1 MNRQIKRLDSRFAI
15 YPLCLVLFGAALWLI
30 LLVGSA
36 IQPSLP
42 TPTTVAAAVPSSLSA
57 ELYRNLRSPLGV
69 LLLQILVIIAFT
81 RCCATVMR
89 KFGQPEVIGEVIGG
103 ILLGPSVLGLLWPAA
118 GALLFPAT
126 SLVNLGLL
134 SQIGLIVFM
143 FVVGMEL
150 DTEVLTK
157 KVRSAVLISHAS
169 IILPFLLGSLLSLVL
184 YKGYAPV
191 GVPFTPF
198 CLFMGIAM
206 SITAFPVLARM
217 LHERGLSRSPLG
229 TVALTCAAVDDL
241 TAWCALAVVAAISR
255 QGTIANSL
263 SVAALCG
270 LHIAAMLFVARP
282 FLERLIEGR
291 TTENAREKGAI
302 AAVLF
307 TVFFSAFMTEAIGIH
322 TLFGAFLAGIVIPK
336 KTAFREALA
345 LRLENFST
353 IILLPLFFA
362 LSGLRTQINLLNDWA
377 SWILCAV
384 IILVAI
390 TGKFVGSAG
399 AARWSGST
407 WRESLAIGALMN
419 TRGLVELVALN
430 IGYDLGII
438 TPAIFTMMVL
448 MALVTTL
455 MTGPLLGL
463 LVPEA
468 LAASHEKPAADA

>member
-1 MNRQIKRLDSRFAI
+1 MKSMNREIKRFDRRLAI

-30 LLVGSA
+30 LSIGSA
-36 IQPSLP
+36 VPLNLP
-42 TPTTVAAAVPSSLSA
+42 TPTRVAAAVPSSLNS

-81 RCCATVMR
+81 RCCAKVMR

-126 SLVNLGLL
+126 SLGNLGLL

-143 FVVGMEL
+143 FVIGMEV

-184 YKGYAPV
+184 YNKGYAPA
-191 GVPFTPF
+191 GVPFTPL

-206 SITAFPVLARM
+206 SITAFPVLARI
-217 LHERGLSRSPLG
+217 LQERGLSRSPLG
-229 TVALTCAAVDDL
+229 TVTLTCAAVDDV
-241 TAWCALAVVAAISR
+241 TAWCALALVAALSR
-255 QGTIANSL
+255 QGAIANSL
-263 SVAALCG
+263 SVIALCS
-270 LHIAAMLFVARP
+270 LHIAAMLLVVRP
-282 FLERLIEGR
+282 LLKRLIEGR
-291 TTENAREKGAI
+291 TTENASEKGAI

-307 TVFFSAFMTEAIGIH
+307 TVFFSAFITESLGIH
-322 TLFGAFLAGIVIPK
+322 ALFGAFLAGVIIPK

-345 LRLENFST
+345 IRLENFST
-353 IILLPLFFA
+353 LILLPLFFA
-362 LSGLRTQINLLNDWA
+362 LSGLRTQINLLNDGT
-377 SWILCAV
+377 SWILCASV
-384 IILVAI
+384 ILVAI
-390 TGKFVGSAG
+390 IGKFVGSAG

-407 WRESLAIGALMN
+407 WRESFAIGALMN

-438 TPAIFTMMVL
+438 TPTLFTMMVL

-455 MTGPLLGL
+455 MTGPLLSF

-468 LAASHEKPAADA
+468 RAVSH

>member
-15 YPLCLVLFGAALWLI
+15 YLLCLVLFGAALWLI

-36 IQPSLP
+36 GQQSLP
-42 TPTTVAAAVPSSLSA
+42 TPTTVAAAFPNSLSA
-57 ELYRNLRSPLGV
+57 ELNRNLRSPLDV

-81 RCCATVMR
+81 SCCAKVMR
-89 KFGQPEVIGEVIGG
+89 KFDQPAVIGEVIGG

-118 GALLFPAT
+118 SALLFPAT
-126 SLVNLGLL
+126 SQANLGLL

-143 FVVGMEL
+143 FVVGMGL

-157 KVRSAVLISHAS
+157 KVHSAVLISHVS

-184 YKGYAPV
+184 YQGYAPA

-198 CLFMGIAM
+198 CLFMGISM

-241 TAWCALAVVAAISR
+241 TAWCGLALVAAISR

-263 SVAALCG
+263 SMVALGG

-282 FLERLIEGR
+282 LLERLIEGR
-291 TTENAREKGAI
+291 TTENARDKGTI

-322 TLFGAFLAGIVIPK
+322 ALFGAFLAGIVIPK

-345 LRLENFST
+345 IRLENFST

-377 SWILCAV
+377 SWVLCAV
-384 IILVAI
+384 VILVAI

-399 AARWSGST
+399 AARWSGLT
-407 WRESLAIGALMN
+407 WHESLAIGALMN

-468 LAASHEKPAADA
+468 RAASH